1 MHKKSVIFVQVNDW
15 VYDKRKWCM
24 GFALTLVRFFV
35 ILPQLRKYVL
45 GKQLGGLVMW
55 VEN

>member
-1 MHKKSVIFVQVNDW
+1 MQVNDW

-45 GKQLGGLVMW
+45 GNQLGGLVMW

>member
-1 MHKKSVIFVQVNDW
+1 MQFNDW

-24 GFALTLVRFFV
+24 EFALTLVRFFG

-45 GKQLGGLVMW
+45 GKQLGGLVMC